1 MQHKQPA
8 LPDEPCHQMTIAD
21 NKVGQVTL
29 CAGCGN
35 VHLGLSNV
43 ALRFSPEAFRALAE
57 LLETAQFRLD
67 YVEQAGQA
75 AAAAID
81 AARHGPKLH

>member
-1 MQHKQPA
+1 MQYKQTA
-8 LPDEPCHQMTIAD
+8 LPDEPCHQLSIAD
-21 NKVGQVTL
+21 SKVGQVTL

-35 VHLGLSNV
+35 IHLGLSNV
-43 ALRFSPEAFRALAE
+43 ALRFSPEAFRALAG

-67 YVEQAGQA
+67 YIEQASQA
-75 AAAAID
+75 AAAVID

>member
-1 MQHKQPA
+1 MQYKPTA
-8 LPDEPCHQMTIAD
+8 LPDEPCHQVAIAD
-21 NKVGQVTL
+21 SKVGQVTL

-67 YVEQAGQA
+67 YADQAGQA

-81 AARHGPKLH
+81 AARSGPKLH

>member
-8 LPDEPCHQMTIAD
+8 LPDEPCNQMTIAD

-29 CAGCGN
+29 CTECGN

-43 ALRFSPEAFRALAE
+43 ALRFSPAAFRALAE

-67 YVEQAGQA
+67 YADQAGQA
-75 AAAAID
+75 ASAAIE
-81 AARHGPKLH
+81 AARVGPKLH